1 MFKKILFWILIYVL
15 VIIFVPNSNN
25 LDKFSNIDNFEKVYN
40 VNVNCGGGNC
50 CANQSPD
57 VIVPVY
63 SPWRTYYPYSWIYP
77 YNWNY
82 PYYWSQYDF
91 W

>member
-1 MFKKILFWILIYVL
+1 MQRFLVLIFILVL
-15 VIIFVPNSNN
+15 VYIFFNI
-25 LDKFSNIDNFEKVYN
+25 DKKDKIDNFGKSYN
-40 VNVNCGGGNC
+40 INLNCGSNNC
-50 CANQSPD
+50 GSNCNNQYPD

-63 SPWRTYYPYSWIYP
+63 SPWRTYYPWSWVYP

-82 PYYWSQYDF
+82 PYYWSQYNF

>member
-1 MFKKILFWILIYVL
+1 MFKKILFWILIYVII
-15 VIIFVPNSNN
+15 IIFVPNLHN

-40 VNVNCGGGNC
+40 VNINCGGGNC

-63 SPWRTYYPYSWIYP
+63 SPWRTYYPWSWVYP

-82 PYYWSQYDF
+82 PYYWSQYNF

>member
-1 MFKKILFWILIYVL
+1 MYWKILLIILLLVL
-15 VIIFVPNSNN
+15 IKVYTGSFT
-25 LDKFSNIDNFEKVYN
+25 NIDGFESVYN
-40 VNVNCGGGNC
+40 VNLNCGQTGC
-50 CANQSPD
+50 CNQTPD

-63 SPWRTYYPYSWIYP
+63 SPWRTYYPWSWVYP

-82 PYYWSQYDF
+82 PYYWSQYNF